1 MFLLDPPE
9 RVTLITNLSIRYKV
23 CVGTLAT
30 FTCAVEAS
38 NPTVETF
45 TLFENGSVVSKK
57 RDHGVW
63 IRTLTVSGDAI
74 YKCTANNSVGVSS
87 SDYVNL
93 TVEGETTE
101 FFK

>member
-1 MFLLDPPE
+1 M
-9 RVTLITNLSIRYKV
+9 ITNLSISHKV
-23 CVGTLAT
+23 CAGMLAT

-38 NPTVETF
+38 NPAVETF
-45 TLFENGSVVSKK
+45 TLFENGSVVSNK

-63 IRTLTVSGDAI
+63 IRTLTISGDAI
-74 YKCTANNSVGVSS
+74 YKCMANNSVGVSS
-87 SDYVNL
+87 SDYVKF

>member
-1 MFLLDPPE
+1 M
-9 RVTLITNLSIRYKV
+9 
-23 CVGTLAT
+23 
-30 FTCAVEAS
+30 
-38 NPTVETF
+38 ETF
-45 TLFENGSVVSKK
+45 TLFENGSVVSNM

-63 IRTLTVSGDAI
+63 KRTLTIRGEAI

-87 SDYVNL
+87 SDYVNF

>member
-1 MFLLDPPE
+1 MN
-9 RVTLITNLSIRYKV
+9 TNLSISHKV
-23 CVGTLAT
+23 CAGTLAT
-30 FTCAVEAS
+30 FICSVEAS
-38 NPTVETF
+38 NPEVETF
-45 TLFENGSVVSKK
+45 TLFENGSVVSYKK
-57 RDHGVW
+57 NCGLW
-63 IRTLTVSGDAI
+63 IKTLTISGEAT